1 LVDVRISFAFEI
13 NGVLFVNCFSTT
25 FDDIS
30 VSFAMK
36 FDGIVFVR
44 VLSFLV
50 EFIFIIGSDR
60 TDICYE
66 INVNVNDDL
75 EDQINLTVDK
85 GSDGVT

>member
-1 LVDVRISFAFEI
+1 
-13 NGVLFVNCFSTT
+13 
-25 FDDIS
+25 
-30 VSFAMK
+30 MK